1 MKKFFVI
8 AMAAMSL
15 TVVSCKKVNVEEQAK
30 VYAEKVIAAQESGD
44 EAAIAA
50 ANKEMED
57 FANGKLNADE
67 QAAFKAAIEK
77 IYADYA
83 AKKTAEAEAEAAE
96 AAAAAEAEVAD
107 STAEAPVEAVEE

>member
-1 MKKFFVI
+1 
-8 AMAAMSL
+8 MAAMSL

-30 VYAEKVIAAQESGD
+30 IYAEKVIAAQESGD

-83 AKKTAEAEAEAAE
+83 AKMTAEAEAEAEAAE
-96 AAAAAEAEVAD
+96 VEEAVEEAD
-107 STAEAPVEAVEE
+107 STAEAAVEAVEE

>member
-15 TVVSCKKVNVEEQAK
+15 TVVSCKKEQVNIDEQAK

-57 FANGKLNADE
+57 FANGKLSEEE
-67 QAAFKAAIEK
+67 QAKFKAAIEA

-83 AKKTAEAEAEAAE
+83 AKKSAEAAEAEAA
-96 AAAAAEAEVAD
+96 AAEVAD
-107 STAEAPVEAVEE
+107 STVAEVVEAVEAE